1 MNIIKKTIYSLF
13 LKISIFF
20 LFFNSVKADELDI
33 FLAAVSKNYC
43 TCMFV
48 SELNPVHCGEMLNNL
63 VMATIENDEL
73 LIGVSN
79 EMDINIDAELNEV
92 SISVYDRG
100 VKSVFNGQ
108 KGCFLDN
115 IK

>member
-1 MNIIKKTIYSLF
+1 MNILKKTIYSLF

-20 LFFNSVKADELDI
+20 LFLNAVNADELDI

-48 SELNPVHCGEMLNNL
+48 SELNPVQCGEMLNNL
-63 VMATIENDEL
+63 VYATIENNE
-73 LIGVSN
+73 LIGNVSN
-79 EMDINIDAELNEV
+79 EMDINIDANLNEV
-92 SISVYDRG
+92 SVTVYDRG
-100 VKSVFNGQ
+100 IKSVYNGQ

-115 IK
+115 LK